1 MNKIEGKYLTKK
13 NPKFHPM
20 QIMRPQKDWRESQTV
35 KLTNK
40 IQRKNQQIFRK
51 SLFYCNVL

>member
-1 MNKIEGKYLTKK
+1 MNKIEEKYLTKK
-13 NPKFHPM
+13 SKFYPM
-20 QIMRPQKDWRESQTV
+20 QIMRPQKYWRKSQTV